1 MAQMQGRGLVTR
13 KAGCWARLFGMCLLA
28 MLSFASVAAAT
39 PTFLSPVNISPAGED
54 GFEPDVAVDPSGN
67 VLAVWTRSDGAN
79 TRIQFATRT
88 ATSAWSAA
96 QDISASGQNAS
107 DGNVAI
113 DPSGNA
119 LVAWS
124 RSDGTNIRIQ
134 AAFRPAGGSF
144 ASPVTVSDAGFDAT
158 KPEVDFDA
166 SGKALITWQRF
177 DGSKLRVQATTRT
190 AGAAGV
196 FANETTLSE
205 GGEDAFEPKAEAGP
219 DVDAN
224 AAIVWTRSDGT
235 KLRVQSARRRDVTG
249 FARPKGATPSRV
261 ALVPAYN
268 SCASP
273 NRTHG
278 PSLAS
283 PSCAPPVRSSSV
295 LTVGTPDANTFA
307 ANSVGFV
314 KADVIT
320 GDANTTADEADVA
333 LLVSITD
340 VRNNPSGTDYT
351 GRLLVTS
358 SLRITDNAN
367 SDERP
372 DPATLQAITLQFP
385 VQCAAT
391 GDTAIGGLC
400 TVTTTYDAVVP
411 GAVQE
416 RQRAIWELG
425 QIQVKDAG
433 PNGTGYASCPPTCGD
448 GDETVFMRQGVFIP

>member
-1 MAQMQGRGLVTR
+1 MAAMV
-13 KAGCWARLFGMCLLA
+13 LL
-28 MLSFASVAAAT
+28 VAAWPAGAT
-39 PTFLSPVNISPAGED
+39 PTFLTPVELSAAGQD
-54 GFEPDVAVDPSGN
+54 GFEPDVAVDSSGN
-67 VLAVWTRSDGAN
+67 VIAVWTRSDGTN
-79 TRIQFATRT
+79 TRIQYATRT
-88 ATSAWSAA
+88 ATSAWSAPLS
-96 QDISASGQNAS
+96 ISDPGQNAS
-107 DGNVAI
+107 DSNVAI

-144 ASPVTVSDAGFDAT
+144 AAPVTVSDPGFDAT

-166 SGKALITWQRF
+166 SGKALLTWQRF
-177 DGSKLRVQATTRT
+177 DGTKLRVQATTRS
-190 AGAAGV
+190 AGAGGT

-205 GGEDAFEPKAEAGP
+205 GGQDAFEPRADAGP

-224 AAIVWTRSDGT
+224 AAIVWTRSDGS
-235 KLRVQSARRRDVTG
+235 KLRVQAARRRDVVG
-249 FARPKGATPSRV
+249 FPRPRGATPLRA
-261 ALVPAYN
+261 ALVPGYN
-268 SCASP
+268 SCSSP

-278 PSLAS
+278 PALAFG
-283 PSCAPPVRSSSV
+283 SCAPPVRSSSV

-307 ANSVGFV
+307 ANSIGFV
-314 KADVIT
+314 KLDVIA
-320 GDANTTADEADVA
+320 GDVNTTPDEADVA
-333 LLVSITD
+333 ITLSISD

-351 GRLLVTS
+351 GRLGVTT

-367 SDERP
+367 ADERP
-372 DPATLQAITLQFP
+372 EPATVQSIPLEFA

-391 GDTAIGGLC
+391 GDTTTGGLC
-400 TVTTTYDAVVP
+400 TANTTYDALVP

-416 RQRAIWELG
+416 RMRAIWELS

-448 GDETVFMRQGVFIP
+448 GDETVFMRQGVFVP